1 MRKALILSA
10 IIMLAASIAG
20 ATPIASINANYLLGV
35 FSPTG
40 GTYNLGALSI
50 NDTAQ
55 IVIEDIYGDQ
65 TTHMANAFMLNVS
78 LYQDN
83 SVGVIADGLFTNG
96 SLVVNSLLSAD
107 ILTLQLTE
115 LYNNSGILAGHGT
128 LQVTGGSLAA
138 DFGSLGDL
146 VQITFSVTPSSI
158 NDFSKGFTGISNIT
172 LTPVPEPAT
181 LIALGLGGLV
191 ALRKRK

>member
-40 GTYNLGALSI
+40 GAYNLGALSV

-55 IVIEDIYGDQ
+55 IVVEDIYNIQ
-65 TTHMANAFMLNVS
+65 TTYTANAFMLNVP
-78 LYQDN
+78 LYADN
-83 SVGVIADGLFTNG
+83 SVGVIADGLFMNG
-96 SLVVNSLLSAD
+96 TLAINGLLSAN

-115 LYNNSGILAGHGT
+115 LYNNSGILAGSGT